1 MRYSSQNLGTRDIAE
16 VSWLQISARQVVYS
30 FCMPQT
36 IDADILA
43 AALVGYAEK
52 INEIEA
58 RMAELRRELAGKPA
72 PVAAPA
78 SAKRPV
84 SAKSRRRMAA
94 AQKKRWTAVRKAKA
108 AAAEEARLAA
118 APKRVTKKRAASKP
132 KPAVAPKN
140 AARRKRQPVPVK
152 QAAVKRPAA
161 KTARIPKAA
170 ATPPQPESVPA
181 PVVEQ

>member
-1 MRYSSQNLGTRDIAE
+1 M
-16 VSWLQISARQVVYS
+16 QISARQVVYS

-36 IDADILA
+36 IDADMLA

-94 AQKKRWTAVRKAKA
+94 AQKRRWTAVRKAKA

-118 APKRVTKKRAASKP
+118 APKRVVKKRAVSKP

-140 AARRKRQPVPVK
+140 AARRKRQPAP
-152 QAAVKRPAA
+152 VKRPAA

-170 ATPPQPESVPA
+170 APPLQPETVPA